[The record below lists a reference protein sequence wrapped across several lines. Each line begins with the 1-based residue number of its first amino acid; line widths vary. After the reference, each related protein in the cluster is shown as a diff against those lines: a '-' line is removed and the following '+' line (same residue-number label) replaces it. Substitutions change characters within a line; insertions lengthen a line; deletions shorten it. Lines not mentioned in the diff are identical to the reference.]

1 MSIVHS
7 WQSTFRYNFKEIKE
21 LSEKLMK
28 GVQDLAT
35 HVKQMKTQ
43 TNSIGKPRMIDHNE
57 IIVALIEDNIDD
69 EILVVEKYQV
79 SFMLEGAHMRKL
91 NLLNM
96 LSINPP

>member
-1 MSIVHS
+1 
-7 WQSTFRYNFKEIKE
+7 
-21 LSEKLMK
+21 MK

-35 HVKQMKTQ
+35 QAKQMKTQ
-43 TNSIGKPRMIDHNE
+43 TDSIGKPRMIDHNE

-69 EILVVEKYQV
+69 EILVVEKHQV
-79 SFMLEGAHMRKL
+79 SIMLKGAHMRKL